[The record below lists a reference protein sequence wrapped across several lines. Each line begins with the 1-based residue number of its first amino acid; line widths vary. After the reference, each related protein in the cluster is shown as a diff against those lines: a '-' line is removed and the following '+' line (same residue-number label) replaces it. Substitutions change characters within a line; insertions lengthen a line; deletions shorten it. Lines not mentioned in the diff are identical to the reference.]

1 MPSVL
6 FKQGFSKMDCLKII
20 DAVKEKNSIKVS
32 SIKIPTLFIY
42 GEKDSINKKSAL
54 KLSKDIK
61 DSKLIGIKKSNHK
74 INIEQPKKLADKM
87 DIFWMYINGI
97 NMEQLKIK
105 LFNIKIKYLMNNY
118 TRKLF
123 YEKIQFTK
131 ILIKNN

>member
-74 INIEQPKKLADKM
+74 INIEQPKKLADEIN
-87 DIFWMYINGI
+87 IFWRYINEI
-97 NMEQLKIK
+97 NME
-105 LFNIKIKYLMNNY
+105 
-118 TRKLF
+118 
-123 YEKIQFTK
+123 
-131 ILIKNN
+131 